1 MRFLLPL
8 LTNWK
13 TTLTGVL
20 TIASAFVPG
29 GPAWL
34 PVVIAGIGQVV
45 SRDADKTSESS
56 GVK

>member
-1 MRFLLPL
+1 MSWILA
-8 LTNWK
+8 NWK

-34 PVVIAGIGQVV
+34 PVVIAGLGQVLG
-45 SRDADKTSESS
+45 RDGNISSEQS
-56 GVK
+56 GVVKK